1 MATLISGACGELL
14 GRMNV
19 TQLAAPILILMILAM
34 MVLPLP
40 AFVLDVFF
48 TFNIAI
54 SVLVLL
60 VAVNTRKRW
69 NSRFFRAAFTKLLR
83 LSLNVASTRVVMLEG
98 HSGPDAAGKVIEAF
112 GHFLVVAT
120 LRWVCCFHDPCR
132 HLSL

>member
-1 MATLISGACGELL
+1 MAALIDEHAELL

-19 TQLAAPILILMILAM
+19 TQLAAPVLILMILAM

-69 NSRFFRAAFTKLLR
+69 ILGFSVLLVTTLLR

-98 HSGPDAAGKVIEAF
+98 HTGPDAAGGDRGF
-112 GHFLVVAT
+112 WPLPGGGN
-120 LRWVCCFHDPCR
+120 LRWVCCFHDPGR
-132 HLSL
+132 HLSW